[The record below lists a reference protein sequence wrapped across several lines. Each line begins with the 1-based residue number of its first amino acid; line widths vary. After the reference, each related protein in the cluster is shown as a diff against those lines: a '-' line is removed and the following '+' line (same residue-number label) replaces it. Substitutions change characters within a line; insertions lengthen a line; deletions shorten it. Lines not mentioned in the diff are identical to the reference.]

1 MGILSDFETLELNKA
16 AKESYTNEYSEI
28 DAMEGLIS
36 KFKEKINARRK
47 MNAAKRAKFDE
58 IYELD
63 NEEIISRFIK
73 CVGVDSF
80 YPNAKKYME
89 NYVRGLVKDEKIADM
104 NAALSYDDENKKLNY
119 NPEKK
124 KNRDLDRKSFKLNYI
139 TVNDVLV
146 GVMTSSN
153 IYEDETNYL
162 FVLKPK
168 KEYGTPRVLRYKK
181 SGLVKDLIENE
192 QPEID

>member
-1 MGILSDFETLELNKA
+1 MGILSDFENNELIKD
-16 AKESYTNEYSEI
+16 AKESYDDKYSEI

-36 KFKEKINARRK
+36 KFKEKINNHRK

-63 NEEIISRFIK
+63 NEEIISRYIK
-73 CVGVDSF
+73 CVGIDRF

-89 NYVRGLVKDEKIADM
+89 NHVRGLIKDEKIADM

-119 NPEKK
+119 DPEKK

-139 TVNDVLV
+139 AVNDVLV
-146 GVMTSSN
+146 GVITSSDT
-153 IYEDETNYL
+153 YENETKYL

-168 KEYGTPRVLRYKK
+168 KEYGKPRVLRYDK
-181 SGLVKDLIENE
+181 SGLVRYLLEYE
-192 QPEID
+192 RPEIN